1 MATEFMTNLM
11 TKLKQDKGLA
21 ESTIRQY
28 MRNLVTLNEKKPF
41 DSFAFLKKKKDIDAK
56 MVPYSANTRRSLLST
71 IVSVLSLVKEQKGF
85 KALYSKYY
93 DDMMNFQVPKQNHE
107 KTEKESENWIDWKD
121 VLKIKEDLAS
131 KKDKSWNDALRYIV
145 LCLYTDLQPRRN
157 QDYMLM
163 DVVPKITKDLPTDRN
178 YYGTKEGVFVFN
190 RYKTQKKYGQQV
202 VDVPHS
208 LQVCLKDY
216 LSKHPLKK
224 EKVYPLLVSAKG
236 EPLTTINAITRI
248 LNSIF
253 HKKIGASMLRHIFLS
268 SKYDINEMKN
278 DAEVMAHSTEMQKDY
293 LRTDST

>member
-1 MATEFMTNLM
+1 MATQFMTTLMENL
-11 TKLKQDKGLA
+11 KKDKGLA

-41 DSFAFLKKKKDIDAK
+41 ESFAFLKKKKDIDAK
-56 MVPYSANTRRSLLST
+56 LVPYSANTRRSLLST

-93 DDMMNFQVPKQNHE
+93 DDMMNFQVPKQDHQ
-107 KTEKESENWIDWKD
+107 KTDKEKENWMDWKD
-121 VLKIKEDLAS
+121 VLAIKQDLAS
-131 KKDKSWNDALRYIV
+131 KKDNSQTDALRYIV
-145 LCLYTDLQPRRN
+145 LSLYTDLQPRRN

-163 DVVPKITKDLPTDRN
+163 DVVPKITEDLPKDRN
-178 YYGTKEGVFVFN
+178 YYASKEGVFVFN

-208 LQVCLKDY
+208 LNTALKEY
-216 LSKHPLKK
+216 IAKHPLKK
-224 EKVYPLLVSAKG
+224 EKRYPLLVTAKG

-253 HKKIGASMLRHIFLS
+253 HKKIGASMLRHIYLS

-278 DAEVMAHSTEMQKDY
+278 DAEVMAHSTSMQKDY
-293 LRTDST
+293 LRDDSK